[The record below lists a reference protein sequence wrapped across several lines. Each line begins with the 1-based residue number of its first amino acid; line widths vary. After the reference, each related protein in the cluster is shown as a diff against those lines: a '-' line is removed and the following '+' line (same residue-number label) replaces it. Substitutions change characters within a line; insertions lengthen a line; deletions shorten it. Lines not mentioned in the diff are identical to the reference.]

1 MKTANFQIET
11 EIMQALSE
19 LPAYLPHEVYD
30 EMLCALDRALV
41 RKGLE
46 GYEVRI
52 LQPSSTSPS
61 IYALYGPNGSANLT
75 IVWPEVVVAGSDWTV
90 ISDAKPGEVQAA
102 MELAIEYVRG
112 EF

>member
-61 IYALYGPNGSANLT
+61 IYALYGPNGSAN
-75 IVWPEVVVAGSDWTV
+75 PDHRMAGSRRSRIGLDG
-90 ISDAKPGEVQAA
+90 D
-102 MELAIEYVRG
+102 LRR
-112 EF
+112 